1 MENNRPRVRVAGIL
15 IEDDRVLLIEHTKN
29 DRSYWLLPGG
39 GVDWG
44 ESIEEAIK
52 REFLEET
59 NLTVE
64 IENFLFISE
73 TLAPDNTKHV
83 INLYF
88 RVKRISGDMLL
99 GEESILSD
107 LKFFTLEEIEK
118 IKIYPNINDILKK
131 IMKKESYKDFLG
143 MIWDK

>member
-1 MENNRPRVRVAGIL
+1 MENNRPRVRVAGI
-15 IEDDRVLLIEHTKN
+15 LIEHTKN

>member
-88 RVKRISGDMLL
+88 RVNRISGDMLL

>member
-88 RVKRISGDMLL
+88 RVIGCDAH
-99 GEESILSD
+99 G
-107 LKFFTLEEIEK
+107 
-118 IKIYPNINDILKK
+118 
-131 IMKKESYKDFLG
+131 
-143 MIWDK
+143 

>member
-1 MENNRPRVRVAGIL
+1 MENNRPRVRVGGIL